1 MVHRLV
7 VHLVVVGRTSCGDGF
22 SGGDG
27 DVFVG
32 ENPETEKKHLLE
44 SCVCFFFGG
53 GVQVLFFLPNCKE
66 LFAVG
71 RLVRH

>member
-1 MVHRLV
+1 MVHQQV
-7 VHLVVVGRTSCGDGF
+7 AHLVVVGRTSCGDGF

-44 SCVCFFFGG
+44 KLFVFFVVG
-53 GVQVLFFLPNCKE
+53 GVGRVASLVFFAKL
-66 LFAVG
+66 
-71 RLVRH
+71 